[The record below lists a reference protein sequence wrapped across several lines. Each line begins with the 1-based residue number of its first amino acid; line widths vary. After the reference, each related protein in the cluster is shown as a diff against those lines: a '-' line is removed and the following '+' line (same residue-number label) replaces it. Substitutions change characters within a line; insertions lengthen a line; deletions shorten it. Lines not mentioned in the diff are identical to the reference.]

1 MSKPGRS
8 HVQRHCGP
16 QWPARTGACCSAGT
30 HIGPGQAPCCHP
42 TLAPAL
48 GRAMR
53 THPTARLLPALALAF
68 LTGTGCTVTKP
79 LVCAV
84 ALPAK
89 AVGNPSCLGAC
100 NDARALGCAFMVLA
114 AVGAAGGLVT
124 GFVSDI
130 QFLCGATDDPTHN
143 LADPFAVN

>member
-1 MSKPGRS
+1 
-8 HVQRHCGP
+8 
-16 QWPARTGACCSAGT
+16 
-30 HIGPGQAPCCHP
+30 
-42 TLAPAL
+42 
-48 GRAMR
+48 MR
-53 THPTARLLPALALAF
+53 THPTARLLPALALA
-68 LTGTGCTVTKP
+68 LAVLAGTSCTVTKP

-89 AVGNPSCLGAC
+89 AVGNPSCLGGC

-124 GFVSDI
+124 GFVSDV
-130 QFLCGATDDPTHN
+130 QVLCGATDDPTHN